1 MSQDGLSLLK
11 LEDAVIHLK
20 DSNFN
25 LDQEVLYLVGDG
37 NISNNAIAPFSD
49 IVCELLSD
57 ISVSLMKHK
66 DAGNYPDLIAF
77 SFWCRKANLTIL
89 RKRFYQTKQIRLGRG
104 IVFHVTPSNVPVN
117 FAFSLCFG
125 LIAGNSNVVRVSSMF
140 MPQVDIICAVLN
152 TLLKQTK
159 YKEIK
164 HHISVVQYQYSDQ
177 ITSILSSLCDARIIW
192 GGDKTIQDIRQYQ
205 IAPRCIDIAFS
216 DRYSISVL
224 NNHVIDKITPQE
236 LSKVAAGFYNDA
248 YTMDQNACSSPHIVF
263 WYGKCSTEGK
273 EKFWNAVYEV
283 AASKYEL
290 TEIKAIDKY
299 SKLLD
304 DSIRDNNIIKVVNM
318 ENILTYVEIKELDK
332 NLHQYRGVNGLFYS
346 CELEDINSLVDI
358 VNNKYQTLTYYGVDR
373 NILEN
378 FIIENNVSG
387 IDRIVPVGRAL
398 DMDVV
403 WDGYDVISYLSRI
416 VDVK

>member
-1 MSQDGLSLLK
+1 M
-11 LEDAVIHLK
+11 IHLK

-25 LDQEVLYLVGDG
+25 LDQEVVYLVGDG
-37 NISNNAIAPFSD
+37 SISNKAIAPFSD
-49 IVCELLSD
+49 IVCELLAD
-57 ISVSLMKHK
+57 ISISLMKHK
-66 DAGNYPDLIAF
+66 DASDYPDLIAF

-89 RKRFYQTKQIRLGRG
+89 RKKFYQAKQIRLGRG

-125 LIAGNSNVVRVSSMF
+125 LIAGNSNVVRVSSKY
-140 MPQVDIICAVLN
+140 MPQVDIICTVIN

-159 YKEIK
+159 YTEIK

-177 ITSILSSLCDARIIW
+177 VTSILSSLCDARIIW

-205 IAPRCIDIAFS
+205 IAPRCVDIAFS

-224 NNHVIDKITPQE
+224 DSHVIDKITPQE
-236 LSKVAAGFYNDA
+236 LSKVAVGFYNDA
-248 YTMDQNACSSPHIVF
+248 YTMDQNACSSPHIVL
-263 WYGKCSTEGK
+263 WHGKGSSEGK
-273 EKFWNAVYEV
+273 ERFWSAVYEV

-290 TEIKAIDKY
+290 TEIKAVDKY

-332 NLHQYRGVNGLFYS
+332 NLHQYRGINGLFYS
-346 CELEDINSLVDI
+346 FELEDINSLADI

-378 FIIENNVSG
+378 FIIENSVSG

-416 VDVK
+416 VDIK